1 MLYNRG
7 HESSLA
13 IDLGKEKRP
22 RKKVMVKTEKSK
34 QMTSL
39 KRKSSY
45 NEATGKEAKH
55 KYISVRFEVLAAVVM
70 KMFSTMWRHVV
81 C

>member
-34 QMTSL
+34 QITSL

-45 NEATGKEAKH
+45 NEATGK
-55 KYISVRFEVLAAVVM
+55 
-70 KMFSTMWRHVV
+70 
-81 C
+81 